1 MKRSISILVTVII
14 IVAILVIGYLVYNRV
29 TGAVTI
35 HEEKTL
41 SASAITSLKID
52 TSSANVEVLPGDGEN
67 IVATL
72 DGEISPRLEGK
83 YTFNMTPEQN
93 VANIQLNMG
102 NNVMGIQLDE
112 VSKVGLKIMVPQK
125 TWDQMEVTTTS
136 GQITLHNI
144 AANKLTTESSSG
156 QQHISGLQIS
166 GSAAFQTTS
175 GDIMAEQNEIASAK
189 WETTSGKIQTAQLSG
204 QSSEMQTT
212 SGAIEYTQN
221 ELSPSVQ
228 LATSSGDIDA
238 KLTGNTDSLQLQFES
253 SSGTA
258 DIQIEGMLYKD
269 KSEHSALGIKG
280 EGEAQHRIMLKTSS
294 GDVQVGP

>member
-1 MKRSISILVTVII
+1 MKRSISIIVTVII

-67 IVATL
+67 IIATL

-102 NNVMGIQLDE
+102 NNVLGIQLDQ

-175 GDIMAEQNEIASAK
+175 G
-189 WETTSGKIQTAQLSG
+189 
-204 QSSEMQTT
+204 
-212 SGAIEYTQN
+212 AIEYTQN

-253 SSGTA
+253 GSGTA